1 VRRSIR
7 GGMGLGDALYVQ
19 SVARHLIEKGESLR
33 VHSAWPDVFRPLGDR
48 AKVVPFS
55 RTGVQIVA
63 HYPSRKRFTQTTQ
76 FEDCC
81 LTAGI
86 KERVDLRLD
95 WDPLNLDLIDYLRS
109 KRRVLCV
116 QLPRAPMGRKDG
128 FGAELLPDC
137 SVIQA
142 IIDRLQDRFFIVQIG
157 SGKSLHEFR
166 GIDLD
171 LANQTSVTDLID
183 VATAADAFLGYV
195 SFLVPLAESLNK
207 PAMLVWSRR
216 GLRSG
221 QPYISSI
228 TPKKILHKPSSR
240 YLMDDANDQT
250 INESVEALLHA

>member
-1 VRRSIR
+1 
-7 GGMGLGDALYVQ
+7 MGLGDALYVQ

-55 RTGVQIVA
+55 RAGVQIVA

-95 WDPLNLDLIDYLRS
+95 WDPLNLALVDYLRS

-137 SVIQA
+137 SVIQT

-166 GIDLD
+166 GVDLD

-240 YLMDDANDQT
+240 YVMDDANDQT
-250 INESVEALLHA
+250 INESVEALLHC